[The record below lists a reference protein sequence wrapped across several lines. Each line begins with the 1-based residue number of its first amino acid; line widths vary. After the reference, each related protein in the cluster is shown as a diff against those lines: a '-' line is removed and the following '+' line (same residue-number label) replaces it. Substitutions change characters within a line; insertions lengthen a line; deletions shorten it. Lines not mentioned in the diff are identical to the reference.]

1 MSTERHSSPDCTD
14 NTVHNGQN
22 TDNHNPTHLNKR
34 ARKKQ
39 QQAQQENRG
48 FDFNR
53 YPSRKIALR
62 LAYHGQ
68 HFDGLAKQVETQ
80 NTVEAHVVNALR
92 RLRLIPHD
100 GPTDFARCGRTDKG
114 VSALGNAV
122 SLTMRAA
129 SWAND
134 IVQKPPL
141 DYCGMLNNVLPPT
154 IRIIGWAYVDNSFDA
169 RFSCVGRTY
178 RYYFCHRGLNLE
190 AMREAAARLEGVHNF
205 RNFCKMDVVNVNNY
219 ERHVRHARIVTSEM
233 LPELVSYLEIHANSF
248 LYHQIRCTME
258 VLTLIGCG
266 LESPSVITQLLE
278 RGDRKP
284 VYPLADAAPLV
295 LWDCHFENI
304 SWCISH
310 RAFMAAE
317 QELQDIATALLIR
330 SAVANSMRSQLF
342 AWYAENTDGN
352 GEKVVQFSPETCVA
366 ADRWS
371 LTGSDWTDERNH
383 ANMRVRKYDL
393 YTMAKQIDSGT
404 AENSGFTTRPYK
416 KLMERE
422 TERTFEE
429 EVEAL
434 SDKKRARFEI
444 NMEKKKQ

>member
-1 MSTERHSSPDCTD
+1 MSTERSGTPDPAE
-14 NTVHNGQN
+14 TVVEHQ
-22 TDNHNPTHLNKR
+22 PTQTPKPLNKR
-34 ARKKQ
+34 ARKKIQ
-39 QQAQQENRG
+39 KQKQLQEQHRG
-48 FDFNR
+48 FDFSR

-68 HFDGLAKQVETQ
+68 HFDGLVKQVETK
-80 NTVEAHVVNALR
+80 NTVEEHLLDALCR
-92 RLRLIPHD
+92 VRLIPHD
-100 GPTDFARCGRTDKG
+100 GPSDFARCGRTDKG
-114 VSALGNAV
+114 VSALGNAI
-122 SLTMRAA
+122 SLIVRAS
-129 SWAND
+129 SWPTD
-134 IVQKPPL
+134 TVQKPPL

-154 IRIIGWAYVDNSFDA
+154 IRIIGWSYVDESFDA

-190 AMREAAARLEGVHNF
+190 AMRDAASRLEGVHNF
-205 RNFCKMDVVNVNNY
+205 RNFCKTDVVNVSNF
-219 ERHVRHARIVTSEM
+219 ERHIRCARIVTSEM

-258 VLTLIGCG
+258 VLTLVGRG
-266 LESPSVITQLLE
+266 LESPTVITELLE
-278 RGDRKP
+278 RGDSKP

-310 RAFMAAE
+310 RAFVAAE
-317 QELQDIATALLIR
+317 REMHDIATALLIR
-330 SAVANSMRSQLF
+330 AAAVNSMRSQLF
-342 AWYAENTDGN
+342 AWYGEDKDVN
-352 GEKVVQFSPETCVA
+352 GEKVVQTSPDMCFV
-366 ADRWS
+366 DRWS
-371 LTGSDWTDERNH
+371 LTGSDWTDDRNH
-383 ANMRVRKYDL
+383 VHMRVRRHDL
-393 YTMAKQIDSGT
+393 YTMSKQIESGAT
-404 AENSGFTTRPYK
+404 EASDFTVKSYV